1 VRLLAVPGFDFL
13 KRFVING
20 DPHQGQLI
28 PRRIGKR
35 TSKPVSA

>member
-1 VRLLAVPGFDFL
+1 MMLGFDFL

-20 DPHQGQLI
+20 VPHQEQSI

-35 TSKPVSA
+35 TSKPVLA